1 MLERAVPYPDPQ
13 NPKPKELSG
22 PLRVVL
28 ERRDGSDGRVAVEYS
43 TYGTN
48 DDDPDFTPVV
58 SEPYPPNREANQHK
72 GCRVQGAGVRP

>member
-1 MLERAVPYPDPQ
+1 MLYILCDTQ
-13 NPKPKELSG
+13 ELSG

-48 DDDPDFTPVV
+48 DDDPDFTPLVIWV
-58 SEPYPPNREANQHK
+58 WGL
-72 GCRVQGAGVRP
+72 GCRV